1 MKMNDKEIN
10 ELLSR
15 GASSRVDF
23 DPSLKNEITRAA
35 LDRMVR
41 EIKAQLARKKTVSV
55 MVVTDR

>member
-1 MKMNDKEIN
+1 MMNNKEIK

-15 GASSRVDF
+15 GATTRVDL

-55 MVVTDR
+55 IVVAER